1 LPENLKHRARC
12 GTSGPLKSAPNSFK
26 SNIPAEDASPAAGV
40 TLPVKSDAIPVK
52 SDASRSVLVAART
65 KRGATQTILV
75 TSKTYLD
82 ASLFILV
89 APQMDLVASKTNL
102 DVPQTVLVA
111 SKTDLVAPHFDLD
124 ASKTVLD
131 GLFFAENRPFM
142 SKTPSF
148 GKNRP
153 EMTTKGQSNEQ
164 NLHYGS
170 ARQSVRAVGVLPVPG
185 RSNVAKPRRRR
196 KTGGILP
203 TVRCCGR

>member
-12 GTSGPLKSAPNSFK
+12 GTSETLKSTPNSFK
-26 SNIPAEDASPAAGV
+26 SNLRAEDAPPAAGV
-40 TLPVKSDAIPVK
+40 TSPVKRGAIPVK

-65 KRGATQTILV
+65 KRGATKTILV

-89 APQMDLVASKTNL
+89 APQIDLVASKTNL
-102 DVPQTVLVA
+102 DVPQTVLVASKTDLVASLFILVTPQIDLVASKTILDAPQTVLVA

-142 SKTPSF
+142 SKNGAFHARPASF
-148 GKNRP
+148 NHFAP
-153 EMTTKGQSNEQ
+153 
-164 NLHYGS
+164 
-170 ARQSVRAVGVLPVPG
+170 
-185 RSNVAKPRRRR
+185 
-196 KTGGILP
+196 
-203 TVRCCGR
+203 

>member
-40 TLPVKSDAIPVK
+40 TLPVK

-89 APQMDLVASKTNL
+89 APQMDLVASKT
-102 DVPQTVLVA
+102 
-111 SKTDLVAPHFDLD
+111 DLVAPHFDLD

-142 SKTPSF
+142 SKNGAFHARPASF
-148 GKNRP
+148 NHFAP
-153 EMTTKGQSNEQ
+153 
-164 NLHYGS
+164 
-170 ARQSVRAVGVLPVPG
+170 
-185 RSNVAKPRRRR
+185 
-196 KTGGILP
+196 
-203 TVRCCGR
+203 